1 MARPAK
7 SVNTKTGVI
16 TAAES
21 EKRKAAEERLRG
33 KDAVLKPSSYLTT
46 KQKKIFKRIVELLK
60 DSRILGELDTYIL
73 EQTAITIDRLQQI
86 EQMVNG
92 DAALLF
98 DSKLMASKDKYT
110 KDFFR
115 CCNELCLSPQS
126 RAKLAIQTAK
136 EEEPKT
142 IMDLL
147 EDDGDG

>member
-1 MARPAK
+1 MGRPAK
-7 SVNTKTGVI
+7 SVKTKTGVI

-21 EKRKAAEERLRG
+21 EKRRAAEEKLRG
-33 KDAVLKPSSYLTT
+33 RAGMLQPSDYLTA
-46 KQKKIFKRIVELLK
+46 KQRRIFRRIVKLLN
-60 DSRILGELDTYIL
+60 DSQILGELDIYIL

-92 DAALLF
+92 NAALLF

-142 IMDLL
+142 LL
-147 EDDGDG
+147 DMMEDDGDG